1 MLRGEK
7 KLSPYL
13 QQKGRKKMKKIDKR
27 VTKYVVLDTETANS
41 IDCPL
46 VYDVG
51 FEVIDS
57 KGRVY
62 EKYSFTIA
70 DVYCNEK
77 ELMKSAYYAD
87 KLPQYEEE
95 MANGERKLVSLAT
108 AKKILAEVCREYNVK
123 AIMAHN
129 ARFDYRSATTTQRY
143 ITKSA
148 NRYFFPY
155 GVEIWDT
162 LEMAKSVVKDK
173 PTYKAYCER
182 NGFVTKNGKP
192 KLTAE
197 VLYRFISGNDN
208 FVEHHKGIDD
218 VEIEKEIFVYCKR
231 QHKKMKKSP
240 WAE

>member
-1 MLRGEK
+1 
-7 KLSPYL
+7 
-13 QQKGRKKMKKIDKR
+13 MKKNDKR
-27 VTKYVVLDTETANS
+27 VAKYVVLDTETANS

-46 VYDVG
+46 VYDIG

-77 ELMKSAYYAD
+77 ELMKSAYYVD

-95 MANGERKLVSLAT
+95 IANGERKLVSLAT
-108 AKKILAEVCREYNVK
+108 AKKILAKCCKDYNVK

-129 ARFDYRSATTTQRY
+129 ARFDYRSTTTTQRY

-173 PTYKAYCER
+173 PTYKNYCEKR
-182 NGFVTKNGKP
+182 GFLTANGKP

-197 VLYRFISGNDN
+197 VLYRFISGEDD
-208 FVEHHKGIDD
+208 FVENHKGIDD

>member
-1 MLRGEK
+1 
-7 KLSPYL
+7 
-13 QQKGRKKMKKIDKR
+13 MKKIDKR

-62 EKYSFTIA
+62 EKYSLTIA
-70 DVYCNEK
+70 DIYCGER

-143 ITKSA
+143 VTKSA
-148 NRYFFPY
+148 NRYFSPY

-173 PTYKAYCER
+173 PTYKNYCEKR
-182 NGFVTKNGKP
+182 GLVTANGKP

-197 VLYRFISGNDN
+197 VLYRFISGEDD

-231 QHKKMKKSP
+231 QHKKMRKSP

>member
-1 MLRGEK
+1 
-7 KLSPYL
+7 
-13 QQKGRKKMKKIDKR
+13 MKKIDKR
-27 VTKYVVLDTETANS
+27 VAKYVVLDTETANS

-46 VYDVG
+46 VYDIG

-57 KGRVY
+57 KGKVY
-62 EKYSFTIA
+62 EKYSLTIA
-70 DVYCNEK
+70 DIYCGER

-87 KLPQYEEE
+87 KLPQYEKE

-108 AKKILAEVCREYNVK
+108 AKKILAKVCKEYNVK

-143 ITKSA
+143 VTKSA

-173 PTYKAYCER
+173 PTYKNYCEKR
-182 NGFVTKNGKP
+182 GFVTANGKP

-197 VLYRFISGNDN
+197 ILYRFISGEDD
-208 FVEHHKGIDD
+208 FVEHHKGLDD

-231 QHKKMKKSP
+231 QHKKMRKSP

>member
-1 MLRGEK
+1 
-7 KLSPYL
+7 
-13 QQKGRKKMKKIDKR
+13 MKKIDKR

-46 VYDVG
+46 AYDIG

-62 EKYSFTIA
+62 EKYSLTIA
-70 DVYCNEK
+70 DVYCGER

-108 AKKILAEVCREYNVK
+108 AKKILAKCCKDYNVK

-155 GVEIWDT
+155 GIEIWDT

-173 PTYKAYCER
+173 PTYKNYCEKR
-182 NGFVTKNGKP
+182 GFLTTNGKP

-197 VLYRFISGNDN
+197 VLYRFISGEDD

>member
-13 QQKGRKKMKKIDKR
+13 QQKGRKKMEKIDKR
-27 VTKYVVLDTETANS
+27 IAKYVVFDTETANS
-41 IDCPL
+41 IECPL
-46 VYDVG
+46 VYDIG
-51 FEVIDS
+51 FAVIDS

-62 EKYSFTIA
+62 EKHSLTIA
-70 DVYCNEK
+70 DVYCGEK
-77 ELMKSAYYAD
+77 KLMKSAYYAD
-87 KLPQYEEE
+87 KLPQYEKE
-95 MANGERKLVSLAT
+95 MADGERKLVSLAT
-108 AKKILAEVCREYNVK
+108 AKKILAECCKKYDVR

-129 ARFDYRSATTTQRY
+129 ARFDYRSTATTQRY

-148 NRYFFPY
+148 NRYFLPY
-155 GVEIWDT
+155 GVPVWDT

-173 PTYKAYCER
+173 PTYRAYCER
-182 NGFVTKNGKP
+182 NGFTCKNGQP

-197 VLYRFISGNDN
+197 ILYRFISGEDD

-218 VEIEKEIFVYCKR
+218 VLIEKEIFVYCKR

>member
-1 MLRGEK
+1 
-7 KLSPYL
+7 
-13 QQKGRKKMKKIDKR
+13 MKKVDKR
-27 VTKYVVLDTETANS
+27 VTKYIVLDTETANS

-46 VYDVG
+46 VYDIG

-57 KGRVY
+57 KGKVY
-62 EKYSFTIA
+62 EKYSLTIA
-70 DVYCNEK
+70 DVYCGER

-95 MANGERKLVSLAT
+95 MANGERKLVSLAA
-108 AKKILAEVCREYNVK
+108 AKKILAKVCKEYNVK

-173 PTYKAYCER
+173 PTYKNYCEKR
-182 NGFVTKNGKP
+182 GFLTANGKP

-197 VLYRFISGNDN
+197 ILFRFISGEDD

>member
-1 MLRGEK
+1 
-7 KLSPYL
+7 
-13 QQKGRKKMKKIDKR
+13 MKKIDKR
-27 VTKYVVLDTETANS
+27 VAKYVVLDTETTNS
-41 IDCPL
+41 IECPL
-46 VYDVG
+46 AYDIG
-51 FEVIDS
+51 FAVIDS

-62 EKYSFTIA
+62 EKFSFTIA
-70 DVYCNEK
+70 DIYCNEK

-95 MANGERKLVSLAT
+95 MKKGERKLVRLAT

-129 ARFDYRSATTTQRY
+129 ARFDYRSTATTQRY

-182 NGFVTKNGKP
+182 NGFITANGKP

-197 VLYRFISGNDN
+197 VLYRFISGNDD

-218 VEIEKEIFVYCKR
+218 VKIEKEIFVYCKR
-231 QHKKMKKSP
+231 QHKKMRISP
-240 WAE
+240 WNEH

>member
-1 MLRGEK
+1 
-7 KLSPYL
+7 
-13 QQKGRKKMKKIDKR
+13 
-27 VTKYVVLDTETANS
+27 
-41 IDCPL
+41 
-46 VYDVG
+46 
-51 FEVIDS
+51 
-57 KGRVY
+57 
-62 EKYSFTIA
+62 
-70 DVYCNEK
+70 
-77 ELMKSAYYAD
+77 
-87 KLPQYEEE
+87 
-95 MANGERKLVSLAT
+95 
-108 AKKILAEVCREYNVK
+108 
-123 AIMAHN
+123 MAHN

-173 PTYKAYCER
+173 PTYKNYCEKR
-182 NGFVTKNGKP
+182 GFLTANGKP

-197 VLYRFISGNDN
+197 VLYRFISGEDD

-231 QHKKMKKSP
+231 QHKKMRKSP

>member
-1 MLRGEK
+1 
-7 KLSPYL
+7 
-13 QQKGRKKMKKIDKR
+13 MKKNDKR
-27 VTKYVVLDTETANS
+27 VAKYVVLDTETANS

-46 VYDVG
+46 AYDIG

-62 EKYSFTIA
+62 EKYSLTIA

-77 ELMKSAYYAD
+77 ELMKSAYYVD

-95 MANGERKLVSLAT
+95 IANGERKLVSLAT
-108 AKKILAEVCREYNVK
+108 AKKILAKCCKDYNVK

-129 ARFDYRSATTTQRY
+129 ARFDYRSTTTTQRY

-173 PTYKAYCER
+173 PTYKNYCEKR
-182 NGFVTKNGKP
+182 GFLTANGKP

-197 VLYRFISGNDN
+197 VLYRFISGEDD
-208 FVEHHKGIDD
+208 FVENHKGIDD

>member
-1 MLRGEK
+1 
-7 KLSPYL
+7 
-13 QQKGRKKMKKIDKR
+13 MKKIDKR
-27 VTKYVVLDTETANS
+27 VAKYVVLDTETANS

-51 FEVIDS
+51 FAVIDS

-62 EKYSFTIA
+62 EKFSFTIA
-70 DVYCNEK
+70 DIYCEEK

-95 MANGERKLVSLAT
+95 MKKGERKMVSLAT
-108 AKKILAEVCREYNVK
+108 AKKILAETCREYNVK

-129 ARFDYRSATTTQRY
+129 ARFDYRSTATTQRY

-162 LEMAKSVVKDK
+162 LEMAKSVVKD
-173 PTYKAYCER
+173 
-182 NGFVTKNGKP
+182 
-192 KLTAE
+192 
-197 VLYRFISGNDN
+197 
-208 FVEHHKGIDD
+208 
-218 VEIEKEIFVYCKR
+218 
-231 QHKKMKKSP
+231 
-240 WAE
+240 